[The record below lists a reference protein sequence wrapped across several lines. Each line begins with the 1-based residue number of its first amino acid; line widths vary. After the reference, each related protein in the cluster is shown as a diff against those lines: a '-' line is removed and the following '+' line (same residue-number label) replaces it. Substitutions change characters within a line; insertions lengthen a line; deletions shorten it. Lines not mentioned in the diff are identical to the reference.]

1 MNPVI
6 HMSLWETC
14 VLGSFMVLQRQKV
27 TLYATDH
34 VLIDIQQ
41 GAVWGVNVGVFYELI
56 YSPGLLNKM
65 LMYHHVIEQ

>member
-1 MNPVI
+1 
-6 HMSLWETC
+6 
-14 VLGSFMVLQRQKV
+14 MVLQRQKV

-56 YSPGLLNKM
+56 YLPGLLNQM